1 LSRAERA
8 SAGAGGSG
16 PPAAAGPPSPSAG
29 TGLSSP
35 PADTGLTIPSA
46 GTGLSSQSAGAPA
59 EPGVAESKRSSW
71 SLGLR
76 IASGVLFVPLLV
88 LLARAGGIAFW
99 SFVAL
104 EVTLGLIEFY
114 RMMRGKGLQPYPA
127 LGLLAGYGVLWV
139 AYRPHTSQADF
150 FATGTLVLTMALGL
164 RRPELRGRVE
174 GIAVTLFGV
183 LYVGWLS
190 AHLVLLRELPWRAGT
205 AYRDGAAYV
214 LLAFFL
220 TWSCDTGAY
229 AVGRLLGRTRP
240 WANIS
245 PRKSLEGAVGG
256 LVAAIGAGFVAQ
268 AWFAPFLRPID
279 AALLGGL
286 TGIFAQVGDLVE
298 SLLKRDARHGDSS
311 DLIPGHGG
319 ILDRFDS
326 LLFAAPL
333 VFYYLKI
340 VVFRVP

>member
-1 LSRAERA
+1 M
-8 SAGAGGSG
+8 SAVAQE
-16 PPAAAGPPSPSAG
+16 P
-29 TGLSSP
+29 
-35 PADTGLTIPSA
+35 
-46 GTGLSSQSAGAPA
+46 
-59 EPGVAESKRSSW
+59 EPGAKRSSW

-76 IASGVLFVPLLV
+76 VASGILFVPLLI

-99 SFVAL
+99 TFVAL
-104 EVTLGLIEFY
+104 EVIIGLLEFY
-114 RMMRGKGLQPYPA
+114 RMMRDKGLQPYPA
-127 LGLLAGYGVLWV
+127 LGLPAGLGVLWV
-139 AYRPHTSQADF
+139 AFRPHTSQADF
-150 FATGTLVLTMALGL
+150 FATAALLLTMALGL

-205 AYRDGAAYV
+205 AYADGAGYV
-214 LLAFFL
+214 LLAFFI

-240 WANIS
+240 WIKIS
-245 PRKSLEGAVGG
+245 PRKSLEGAIGG
-256 LVAAIGAGFVAQ
+256 LSFSIVAAFVAR
-268 AWFAPFLRPID
+268 AWFAPYLKGWD
-279 AALLGGL
+279 AAFLGAL
-286 TGIFAQVGDLVE
+286 TGVFAQAGDLVE

-311 DLIPGHGG
+311 DFIPGHGG

-326 LLFAAPL
+326 LYFGAPL

-340 VVFRVP
+340 VIFRVP

>member
-1 LSRAERA
+1 M
-8 SAGAGGSG
+8 SAVAHE
-16 PPAAAGPPSPSAG
+16 P
-29 TGLSSP
+29 
-35 PADTGLTIPSA
+35 
-46 GTGLSSQSAGAPA
+46 
-59 EPGVAESKRSSW
+59 EPGAKRSSW

-76 IASGVLFVPLLV
+76 VASGILFVPLLI

-99 SFVAL
+99 TFVAL
-104 EVTLGLIEFY
+104 EVVIGLLEFY
-114 RMMRGKGLQPYPA
+114 RMMRDKGLQPYPA
-127 LGLLAGYGVLWV
+127 LGLPAGLGVLWV
-139 AYRPHTSQADF
+139 AFRPHTSQADF
-150 FATGTLVLTMALGL
+150 FATAALLLTMALGL

-205 AYRDGAAYV
+205 AYADGAGYV
-214 LLAFFL
+214 LLAFFI

-240 WANIS
+240 WIKIS
-245 PRKSLEGAVGG
+245 PRKSLEGAIGG
-256 LVAAIGAGFVAQ
+256 LSFSIVAAFVAR
-268 AWFAPFLRPID
+268 AWFAPYLRAWD
-279 AALLGGL
+279 AAFLGAL
-286 TGIFAQVGDLVE
+286 TGVFAQAGDLVE

-311 DLIPGHGG
+311 DFIPGHGG

-326 LLFAAPL
+326 LYFGAPL

-340 VVFRVP
+340 VIFRVP